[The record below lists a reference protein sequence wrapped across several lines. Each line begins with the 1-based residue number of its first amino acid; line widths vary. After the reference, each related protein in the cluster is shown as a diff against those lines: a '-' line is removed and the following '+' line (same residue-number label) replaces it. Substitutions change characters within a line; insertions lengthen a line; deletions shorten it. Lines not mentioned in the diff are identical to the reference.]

1 MDNITIRNAELL
13 FRNFSGRS
21 TQFTPE
27 GRRSFSVLIDDG
39 HFANSL
45 IADGWNIKPLKPRD
59 DNDPP
64 RWQLPVAVFF
74 GKYPPMITMISGN
87 TKTLLGE
94 NDVGL
99 LDWADITK
107 VGLIIRP
114 REYDAAGRHGVKA
127 YLKTMYVTVQEDE
140 LAKEYADIGIE
151 EEMPF

>member
-27 GRRSFSVLIDDG
+27 GRRSFSVLIDDK
-39 HFANSL
+39 HYANSL
-45 IADGWNIKPLKPRD
+45 IADGWNVKPLKPRD

-74 GKYPPMITMISGN
+74 GKYPPMIIMISGN

-94 NDVGL
+94 DNVNL
-99 LDWADITK
+99 LDWADIIK
-107 VGLIIRP
+107 VDLMIRP

-127 YLKTMYVTVQEDE
+127 YLKSMYVTVQEDE
-140 LAKEYADIGIE
+140 LAKEYADIGVDE
-151 EEMPF
+151 DLPF